1 MVEARNDALLD
12 VRSRVVAAATR
23 LFAAL
28 GFEGTTLQEV
38 ADEVGLTKPSVLHHF
53 PSKEHI
59 RQAVLDSILS
69 HWRDTLPRL
78 FFAATASEGR
88 FDAVFGELYRF
99 FAEDP
104 DLARVVAREALD
116 RPTETRRLLRGP
128 VAPVLAA
135 VAGYIESGKAHGRH
149 HADVDAEAYVVHVLQ
164 FAIAA
169 AAVADVTCNAIG
181 TGPVVRAR
189 YDREIARIAK
199 TSLFSVP
206 TREAPSE
213 PKPAKRRRS

>member
-1 MVEARNDALLD
+1 MVVNRNDAPLD

-59 RQAVLDSILS
+59 REAVLDSILS

-99 FAEDP
+99 FAEKP
-104 DLARVVAREALD
+104 ELARVVAREALD
-116 RPTETRRLLRGP
+116 RPAETRRLLRGP

-149 HADVDAEAYVVHVLQ
+149 HPDVDAEAYVIHVLQ

-169 AAVADVTCNAIG
+169 AAVADVTCNAMG
-181 TGPVVRAR
+181 TGAAVRAR

-206 TREAPSE
+206 TRDAPG
-213 PKPAKRRRS
+213 PKAEKRRRS